1 MLFAG
6 DRERPV
12 EVPGSRKAELV
23 RWLSKRIGVTVPV
36 PDLSEFGYR
45 LLGGR
50 LVANDAK
57 PAAQLMYAGAD
68 GRRITLFVT
77 REDTVRRPVAET
89 FDGEKLHTVCLP
101 GGPAAHA
108 RHGAADPPP

>member
-23 RWLSKRIGVTVPV
+23 HWLSKRIGVAVPV

-50 LVANDAK
+50 LVTNDAK
-57 PAAQLMYAGAD
+57 PAPQLMSAGAE

-77 REDTVRRPVAET
+77 RENTVRRPVPET
-89 FDGEKLHTVCLP
+89 LDGVKLHIICCLSC
-101 GGPAAHA
+101 
-108 RHGAADPPP
+108 AADDAVH

>member
-77 REDTVRRPVAET
+77 REDTVRRRSEERRVGKEGVSTCKYRWSP
-89 FDGEKLHTVCLP
+89 DH
-101 GGPAAHA
+101 
-108 RHGAADPPP
+108 